1 MLTALLSAHSLRR
14 YCTGWLALLLLLSLQ
29 AAAQTTS
36 GNPIL
41 PGYQADPEMDYLN
54 GKFYIYPTTAAGSS
68 GGQFH
73 AFSSTDLT
81 NWTDL
86 GTIFDLGRQTTWAT
100 YNGWAPSV
108 VARNGKYYFYYTA
121 HNNATNTPS
130 IGVAVGASPTGPFTD
145 KGQPLLT
152 PALSNNITQD
162 VIDPMVFTD
171 DNGQAYIY
179 YGGSNGARLVVRRLN
194 PDMVSLTADAPQDIT
209 PQNFTEGPY
218 LVKRN
223 GLYYMTYS
231 NGSWTND
238 TYNVQYAT
246 STSPTGPWTYRGSL
260 LSSDAQNFG
269 PGHHSITQIPGCD
282 DYYVV
287 YHRYPDRSYSTRK
300 VAIDRL
306 TFNYDGT
313 IQKVNMTNYGVA
325 PRTASGPC
333 PVSPVFASGAT
344 YKLVHK
350 GTNQALDVPGNTAS
364 PSQALQQYTDN
375 GNDAQRWTITLQADG
390 YYKAIHKGT
399 NQALEV
405 AGNSATA
412 SAVVQQYTDNGS
424 DAQRWRFEDMTGGF
438 YKLTHKNT
446 PMCLD
451 VDNNSA
457 AAGTAVHQYNDNGN
471 DAQRWQL
478 SLTALPIVSGGVYK
492 LTHKG
497 TTQCL
502 DVPGNSPS
510 AGQALE
516 QYTDNGNDAQ
526 RWVVTLMPDGYYKL
540 THRNTNQ
547 CLEVANNSTTAGA
560 VVQQYTDNG
569 SDAQRWQIV
578 STGDGYAKLVHKGA
592 SLCLDVDNNLSN
604 PGQGVHQYTDNGNDA
619 QRWRLDLMPQAASG
633 ARLALAATAATAEAS
648 PLLVYPSPSTG
659 RVHFLVTPTQ
669 TGRVALDVYDV
680 QGRLMQHVAEGTGA
694 QGTAA
699 DYVLDGSTWA
709 AGIYTVRLTT
719 AGQTTHGRLVLV
731 H

>member
-1 MLTALLSAHSLRR
+1 MSTALLSASIVRR
-14 YCTGWLALLLLLSLQ
+14 YWTGLLALLLLLSLR
-29 AAAQTTS
+29 APAQTS

-41 PGYQADPEMDYLN
+41 PGYQADPEMSYLN
-54 GKFYIYPTTAAGSS
+54 GKYYIYPTTDANSS

-108 VARNGKYYFYYTA
+108 VARNGKYYFYFTA
-121 HNNATNTPS
+121 RYNAANTPA
-130 IGVAVGASPTGPFTD
+130 IGVAVGNSPTGPFTD

-152 PALSNNITQD
+152 PALSNNLTQD
-162 VIDPMVFTD
+162 VIDPMVFVD
-171 DNGQAYIY
+171 DDGQAYIY
-179 YGGSNGARLVVRRLN
+179 YGGSNGSRLVVRKLN
-194 PDMVSLTADAPQDIT
+194 ADMVSLTADAPRDIT

-223 GLYYMTYS
+223 GLYYMSYS

-238 TYNVQYAT
+238 SYNVQYAT
-246 STSPTGPWTYRGSL
+246 STTPTGPWTYRGSL

-269 PGHHSITQIPGCD
+269 PGHHSITKISGCD
-282 DYYVV
+282 DYYIV

-300 VAIDRL
+300 VAIDHL

-333 PVSPVFASGAT
+333 PVSATFASGAT

-350 GTNQALDVPGNTAS
+350 GTNQALDVAGGGGTPGANV
-364 PSQALQQYTDN
+364 QQYTDN
-375 GNDAQRWTITLQADG
+375 GNDAQRWVISLQADG
-390 YYKAIHKGT
+390 YYKVLHKGT
-399 NQALEV
+399 NQVLDV
-405 AGNSATA
+405 AGGSAAPNTN
-412 SAVVQQYTDNGS
+412 VQQYTDGGS
-424 DAQRWRFEDMTGGF
+424 DAQRWRLEAADGGF
-438 YKLTHKNT
+438 YKLTHKGTNQ
-446 PMCLD
+446 CLD
-451 VDNNSA
+451 VAGNSG
-457 AAGTAVHQYNDNGN
+457 AAGANVAQYTDNGN
-471 DAQRWQL
+471 DAQRWQFTL
-478 SLTALPIVSGGVYK
+478 AELPIVSGGVYR

-502 DVPGNSPS
+502 EVPGNTAA
-510 AGQALE
+510 AGQALA

-526 RWVVTLMPDGYYKL
+526 RWVITLMPDGYYKL

-547 CLEVANNSTTAGA
+547 CLEVAGNSTTAGA

-569 SDAQRWQIV
+569 NDAQRWQIV
-578 STGDGYAKLVHKGA
+578 STGDGYVKLVHKGT
-592 SLCLDVDNNLSN
+592 SQCLDVDNNLSN
-604 PGQGVHQYTDNGNDA
+604 PGTAVHQYTDNGNDA
-619 QRWRLDLMPQAASG
+619 QRWRLDLMPQAPSG
-633 ARLALAATAATAEAS
+633 ARTLATGGAAATDAA
-648 PLLVYPSPSTG
+648 PLLVYPSPATG
-659 RVHFLVTPTQ
+659 HVHFVVTPTQ
-669 TGRVALDVYDV
+669 TGSVALDVYDV
-680 QGRLMQHVAEGTGA
+680 QGRLVRHLAAGP
-694 QGTAA
+694 GTAGVA
-699 DYVLDGSTWA
+699 AEYTLDGSTWA

-719 AGQTTHGRLVLV
+719 AGQTTHGKLVLV